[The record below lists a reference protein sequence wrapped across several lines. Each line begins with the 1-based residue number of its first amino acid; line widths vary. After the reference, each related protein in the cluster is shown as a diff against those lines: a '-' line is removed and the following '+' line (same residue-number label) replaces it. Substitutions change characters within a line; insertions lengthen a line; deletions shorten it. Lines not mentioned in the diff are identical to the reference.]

1 MTNEENNLQQRDTFH
16 QPEPITQPLNGSDKA
31 ADGLLRV
38 VMLLI
43 SLISLGIAM
52 SSMGY
57 VALQLLF
64 WHDERTRENLF
75 PIVIAIGLA
84 YAVGWLVALV
94 GIRLYHNLV
103 LPIAI
108 SVYAWATLSGVSI
121 LYIAILVRLY
131 EQKYPPTSFFKYTI
145 LMGVALAGLVGLHLL
160 IEGHSLRLFS
170 IPLLLVA
177 LAHLYLIVY
186 HYVFAL
192 DVDYIYLVGDILF
205 FLGMTTVSI
214 LMLMHVGVLSKARET
229 IDRLFDKNP
238 NGNTQPLSQ

>member
-1 MTNEENNLQQRDTFH
+1 MTNEENNPTPFH

-52 SSMGY
+52 ASMGY

-64 WHDERTRENLF
+64 WHDVRTRENLF

-108 SVYAWATLSGVSI
+108 AIYAWATLSGVSF

-131 EQKYPPTSFFKYTI
+131 EQKYPPASFFKYTI
-145 LMGVALAGLVGLHLL
+145 LMGVALAGLIGLHLL

-170 IPLLLVA
+170 IPLLLIA

-192 DVDYIYLVGDILF
+192 DVDYIYLVGDVLF

-214 LMLMHVGVLSKARET
+214 LMLMHIGVLSRARES

-238 NGNTQPLSQ
+238 NGDTHR